1 MFRTILLSKLL
12 AFSFYLHADA
22 APTFDEVIYG
32 DQIVAEKVEAG
43 FGMHTVLELIEADEI
58 RPHYLA
64 LREYGAIRVLA
75 QKLEPQNA
83 GETKTTRYTFEAW
96 RRVGFVGSELAA
108 TWTVDVYSYENIMD
122 HRPDYYRIGNIIPV
136 E

>member
-1 MFRTILLSKLL
+1 MFRTVVFFPLL

-22 APTFDEVIYG
+22 GPTFDEVVYG
-32 DQIVAEKVEAG
+32 DQIVTEKVEAG
-43 FGMHTVLELIEADEI
+43 FGMHKVLELVEEDEI

-64 LREYGAIRVLA
+64 LREYGAIRVFA

-108 TWTVDVYSYENIMD
+108 TWTVDVYSYRNIMD
-122 HRPDYYRIGNIIPV
+122 HRPDFYRIGELTPAN
-136 E
+136 